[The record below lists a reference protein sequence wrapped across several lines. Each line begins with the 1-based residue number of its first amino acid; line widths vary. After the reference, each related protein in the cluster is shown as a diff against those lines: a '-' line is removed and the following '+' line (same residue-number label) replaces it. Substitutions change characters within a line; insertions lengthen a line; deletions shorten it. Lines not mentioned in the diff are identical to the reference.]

1 MDRDNSGVFSS
12 GASNG
17 KVRRLFFRE
26 HILLILSISRIN
38 HPFLL
43 VVALPAPDAPAVAR
57 HFRTDILRPWS
68 GWRLPILEKD
78 VCGHCPQRKIDQSQS
93 RFLRHSP
100 SIGRKSGVRPSRC
113 SRTACA
119 ANGSNRSRFL
129 SMTLRFRVR
138 SQSVAI
144 RRKAL
149 WNCSTTPNRSLS
161 EPYTDLI
168 VSTVRPDA
176 IS

>member
-144 RRKAL
+144 RR
-149 WNCSTTPNRSLS
+149 
-161 EPYTDLI
+161 
-168 VSTVRPDA
+168 
-176 IS
+176 